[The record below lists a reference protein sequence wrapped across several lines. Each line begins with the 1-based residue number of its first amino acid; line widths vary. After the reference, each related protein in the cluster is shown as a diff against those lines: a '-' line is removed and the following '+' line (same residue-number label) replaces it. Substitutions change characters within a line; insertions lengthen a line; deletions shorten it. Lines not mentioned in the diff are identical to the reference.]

1 MRAEVMLLLEG
12 RQLLIEEIPLSKE
25 ELDRLREDGAISFV
39 QGLIR
44 KSGHYVCQRCGNKAA
59 HLFAS
64 FFCKRCGRA
73 CTYCRKCIVMG
84 RVGECTVLVRFM
96 KEFNGVCVERAL
108 NWTGKLSQGQEM
120 ASKGVVEAV
129 ERKESFFI
137 WAVCGA
143 GKTEMLFHGIE
154 EALRKGE
161 RVCIATPRTDVVLE
175 LYPRLKEVFPATS
188 IAALYGGSED
198 HGKSAQLVIAT
209 THQLLRYYRTF
220 HVMIV
225 DEIDAFPYSVDET
238 LQHAVKWAATE
249 TAAHI
254 YVTATPSEMWKRNIQ
269 SGKQRGVIIP
279 ARYHRHPLPVPSFR
293 WCGNWKRT
301 LKKKNIPHVLLQWI
315 QQYLRKQHPTFLFVP
330 HVSYIDE
337 ITILLKEI
345 DTKIEGVHAEDKT
358 RKEKVSAFRKG
369 DIPLL
374 VTTTIL
380 ERGVT
385 VPNLQVAV
393 LGAEETVF
401 SESALVQIAGR
412 AGRSMSAP
420 SGDVTY
426 FHYGKTEAMVRA
438 KRHIQQM
445 NNRAKRQG
453 LIL

>member
-1 MRAEVMLLLEG
+1 MRAEVMSLPEG
-12 RQLLIEEIPLSKE
+12 RQLLIEETSLSKE
-25 ELDRLREDGAISFV
+25 ELYHLQEEGSVSLVKGIV
-39 QGLIR
+39 QKRGN
-44 KSGHYVCQRCGNKAA
+44 YVCQRCGNDAPR
-59 HLFAS
+59 LFAS
-64 FFCKRCGRA
+64 FSCKRCGKT

-84 RVGECTVLVRFM
+84 RVGECTMLVRFL
-96 KEFNGVCVERAL
+96 KEFKGVCVEGAL
-108 NWTGKLSQGQEM
+108 HWKGTLSKGQEM
-120 ASKGVVEAV
+120 ASSGALEAV

-143 GKTEMLFHGIE
+143 GKTEMLFRSIE
-154 EALRKGE
+154 EALRNGE

-175 LYPRLKEVFPATS
+175 LYPRLKAVFPSVS

-198 HGKSAQLVIAT
+198 HKKNAQLVIAT

-220 HVMIV
+220 QLMIV

-238 LQHAVKWAATE
+238 LQHGVRWASSE
-249 TAAHI
+249 KAAHI
-254 YVTATPSEMWKRNIQ
+254 YVTATPSEKWKRNIQ
-269 SGKQRGVIIP
+269 SGKQKGVIIP

-301 LKKKNIPHVLLQWI
+301 LQKKKIPQVLLGWI
-315 QQYLRKQHPTFLFVP
+315 QEYLQKQYPIFLFLP

-337 ITILLKEI
+337 VTTLLKEI
-345 DTKIEGVHAEDKT
+345 DTKIEGVHAEDKA
-358 RKEKVSAFRKG
+358 RKEKVSAFRKSE
-369 DIPLL
+369 IPLL

-412 AGRSMSAP
+412 VGRSMSAP
-420 SGDVTY
+420 NGDITY

-438 KRHIQQM
+438 RKHIQQM
-445 NNRAKRQG
+445 NNRAKKQG
-453 LIL
+453 LIG